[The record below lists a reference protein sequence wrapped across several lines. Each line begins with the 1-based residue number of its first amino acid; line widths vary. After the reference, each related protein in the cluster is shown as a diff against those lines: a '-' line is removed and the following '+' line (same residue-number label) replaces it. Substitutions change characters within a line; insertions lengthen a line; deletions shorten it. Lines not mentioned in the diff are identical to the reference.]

1 MPDNMHLDYEF
12 KPKRKGRPVRT
23 YLLLGTGI
31 ILGILVTAV
40 IGASALLF
48 VGNSETVAVPQIDPT
63 QSWSTAMTAPPS
75 DAQAQSVDIQ
85 PTVISERIEAA
96 EISPDNTHLAIA
108 SGDYISGLRLVELHA
123 ERSLIGEQYALSDE
137 NFDFL
142 TFSQD
147 SKWLLAINS
156 SSGIAHLYSVEQRT
170 LVDQYADVVGGG
182 FTGEGDMLALVER
195 NDIIRVLDTSG
206 ETPEFDSLIQ
216 TLSST
221 GNVSAVAVSNG
232 ERVALAYTNDN
243 QVRVIDLTQNDA
255 HLLVPTTEG
264 YLHDITFTSDGTHL
278 AMTYVNA
285 GAQSSQIIIY
295 NFAERSRQIFDYEV
309 PIYSLAFSR
318 YGEWLVV
325 GGGQSGTGDAYL
337 SAFRWDMNN
346 PPIRPDAAYY
356 QPLTLEGHSHTI
368 YDVAFTPENYVLSA
382 SWDGSVRLWD
392 KDEPNAA
399 ISVLLP

>member
-1 MPDNMHLDYEF
+1 
-12 KPKRKGRPVRT
+12 RT

-48 VGNSETVAVPQIDPT
+48 VGSSETVAVPQIDPT
-63 QSWSTAMTAPPS
+63 QSWSTAMTVLPP

-108 SGDYISGLRLVELHA
+108 SGDYISGLRLVELRA

-156 SSGIAHLYSVEQRT
+156 GSGIAHLYNVEQRT

-182 FTGEGDMLALVER
+182 FTDEGDVLAIVR
-195 NDIIRVLDTSG
+195 NDLILVLDVSG
-206 ETPEFDSLIQ
+206 ELPEYEYDVQ
-216 TLSST
+216 ALSST
-221 GNVSAVAVSNG
+221 ANVSAVAVSNDQH
-232 ERVALAYTNDN
+232 VALAYTNDN

-264 YLHDITFTSDGTHL
+264 YPHDMVFTPDGTHL

-309 PIYSLAFSR
+309 PIYSLAFSHN
-318 YGEWLVV
+318 GEWLVV
-325 GGGQSGTGDAYL
+325 GGGQSGIGDAYL

-356 QPLTLEGHSHTI
+356 QPLTLEEHSHTI
-368 YDVAFTPENYVLSA
+368 YDVAFTPENYVLAA